1 MKIDFGVWVL
11 VDAEWIELSQ
21 SPGSSL
27 FFVSWLL
34 FVEEMVESP
43 GLKWVVLFLASG
55 GNMMGERT

>member
-21 SPGSSL
+21 GPGSSL

-43 GLKWVVLFLASG
+43 SLKWVVFFLQ
-55 GNMMGERT
+55 MEET